1 MGGIFVGDNV
11 DSAVKPKKIFVG
23 NNTNTA
29 VEVKAIFVG
38 NNTDTAVK
46 VWPEGV
52 TPGGTYTVS
61 WHLNTPTSGW
71 FWGIGFAD
79 GEMYTTSS
87 GTHVVEKSSGYWLI
101 IDGGS
106 TPDPQAAL
114 PIYIRVVVRA
124 GGVTVIDT
132 TETTNSLSV
141 SLPSQYNSFDVTI
154 YV

>member
-1 MGGIFVGDNV
+1 MGGIFVRDNV
-11 DSAVKPKKIFVG
+11 DSAVKPKKIFAG

-61 WHLNTPTSGW
+61 WHLNVPARGW
-71 FWGIGFAD
+71 FWGINFAD

-87 GTHVVEKSSGYWLI
+87 GTYVVEKSSGYSLTI
-101 IDGGS
+101 YGGS

-114 PIYIRVVVRA
+114 PIYISVVVRA
-124 GGVTVIDT
+124 SGVTVIDT
-132 TETTNSLSV
+132 TETTNSLIV
-141 SLPSQYNSFDVTI
+141 SLPSQYDSFDVTI

>member
-11 DSAVKPKKIFVG
+11 DSAVKPKKIFAG

-29 VEVKAIFVG
+29 VKAKAIFVG
-38 NNTDTAVK
+38 NNLDKAVK

-71 FWGIGFAD
+71 FWGITFAD

-87 GTHVVEKSSGYWLI
+87 GTYVVEKSSGYLLT

-114 PIYIRVVVRA
+114 PIDMRMVVRA

-132 TETTNSLSV
+132 TETTNSLTV
-141 SLPSQYNSFDVTI
+141 SLPSQYDSFDVTI